1 MDILTAVRNAT
12 GPRPALFVPEVSFEL
27 LVKKQITRLEDPCL
41 RCVELVHEE
50 MQRII
55 QQCGTSEMI
64 RFPKLHEKIVD
75 VVTLLLRRRLPITNE
90 MVSNLV
96 KIELS
101 YINTK
106 HPDFSDAGLVDT
118 LINVKNEAQQM
129 LMDASGDPR
138 RSQSK
143 VQGQEVALNGPM
155 SNGPS
160 SMVSSSSSSPSVS
173 GFKGG
178 SLIPDMTSMAPQR
191 KLTGRERRDVEI
203 IQRLIKNYFL
213 IVRKNIQDSVP
224 KAIMHFLVNHVRDS
238 IQSELVSKLYKSDG
252 AGSLLNESKEMSQRR
267 QEAQEMLAALQ
278 KASQIISEVRET
290 QLW

>member
-1 MDILTAVRNAT
+1 M
-12 GPRPALFVPEVSFEL
+12 G
-27 LVKKQITRLEDPCL
+27 
-41 RCVELVHEE
+41 
-50 MQRII
+50 
-55 QQCGTSEMI
+55 
-64 RFPKLHEKIVD
+64 HEKIVD

-138 RSQSK
+138 KSQSK